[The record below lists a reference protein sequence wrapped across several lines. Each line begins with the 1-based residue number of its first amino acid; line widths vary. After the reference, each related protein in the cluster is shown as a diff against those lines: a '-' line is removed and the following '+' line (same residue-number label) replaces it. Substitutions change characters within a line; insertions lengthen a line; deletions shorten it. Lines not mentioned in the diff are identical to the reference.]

1 MEMAA
6 LPRSPIRW

>member
-1 MEMAA
+1 VEMAA